1 MPVSLQETLGKNL
14 AALMRRTPA
23 LSSPKKLA
31 ARIGTSK
38 STVERIREGAV
49 ACQLDTLQAIAKAF
63 ELQPWQL
70 LVPGLD
76 PSNAPMLRHEDE
88 RLKALYA
95 SLRVASERIAEYEK
109 TEKNR

>member
-1 MPVSLQETLGKNL
+1 MLGSPQEVLGKNL
-14 AALMRRTPA
+14 AALMRRSPA

-31 ARIGTSK
+31 ARIGSSK
-38 STVERIREGAV
+38 STIERIRAGAV
-49 ACQLDTLQAIAKAF
+49 ACQLDTLQLIAKAF

-76 PSNAPMLRHEDE
+76 PSNPPLLRHEDE

-95 SLRVASERIAEYEK
+95 SLKLASERIAEYEK
-109 TEKNR
+109 SEKAP